1 MGANDKVAATFHP
14 DDQAA
19 SAVKVGEEGQRIL
32 AKYRVDNP
40 EGDVL
45 LESEEVAD
53 VIVEGLRAYMEE
65 AGNDLRTLFVDEVT
79 QGGRI
84 VTVDWSNGQRF
95 EIEVM
100 ERRSAS

>member
-1 MGANDKVAATFHP
+1 MSNNKVDATFHP

-45 LESEEVAD
+45 LESESIAD
-53 VIVEGLRAYMEE
+53 LLVEQLANFMADER
-65 AGNDLRTLFVDEVT
+65 DLQDVYLTDVS

-95 EIEVM
+95 EIEVT